1 METAERL
8 AFGRQTQSFTLTP
21 FLVIG
26 VIVWLGATLAMRVA
40 GQFFFHHDSAAWMAF
55 NFTAMLI
62 AMPLLARAIFQWRR
76 VPVAQRAAAALA
88 VAVPGMLLDVLT
100 TYFFAQ
106 TFPNVNAAGAG
117 AWGAW
122 LLFSYALFLVPALWG
137 GQDE

>member
-8 AFGRQTQSFTLTP
+8 AFGKQTQSFALAP
-21 FLVIG
+21 FFVIG

-40 GQFFFHHDSAAWMAF
+40 GQYFFYHDSAAWMAF

-62 AMPLLARAIFQWRR
+62 AMPLLAYAIFQWRR
-76 VPVAQRAAAALA
+76 VPAAQRAAAAVA

-106 TFPNVNAAGAG
+106 TFPNVNAAGDG

-137 GQDE
+137 GKDE

>member
-21 FLVIG
+21 FLIIG
-26 VIVWLGATLAMRVA
+26 VIVWFGATLVMRMA
-40 GQFFFHHDSAAWMAF
+40 GQVFFHHDSAVWMAF

-62 AMPLLARAIFQWRR
+62 AMPLLAYAIFQWRR
-76 VPVAQRAAAALA
+76 VPAAQRAAAAVA

-100 TYFFAQ
+100 TFFFAQ
-106 TFPNVNAAGAG
+106 TFPNVSAAGDA

-122 LLFSYALFLVPALWG
+122 LLFSYALFLVPAIWG
-137 GQDE
+137 GKDE

>member
-8 AFGRQTQSFTLTP
+8 AFGRQAQNFALAP

-26 VIVWLGATLAMRVA
+26 VIVWFGATLAMRVA

-62 AMPLLARAIFQWRR
+62 AMPLLAYAIFQWRR
-76 VPVAQRAAAALA
+76 VPATQRAAAAVA

-106 TFPNVNAAGAG
+106 TFPNVNGAGDG

-137 GQDE
+137 GKDE

>member
-1 METAERL
+1 MESAERL
-8 AFGRQTQSFTLTP
+8 AFGRQTQSFTLAP
-21 FLVIG
+21 FVVIG
-26 VIVWLGATLAMRVA
+26 VAVWLGATLAMRVA
-40 GQFFFHHDSAAWMAF
+40 GQYFFHPDSAAWMAV

-76 VPVAQRAAAALA
+76 VPASQRAAAALG

-122 LLFSYALFLVPALWG
+122 LLFSYALFLLPAIWG
-137 GQDE
+137 GKDE

>member
-8 AFGRQTQSFTLTP
+8 AFGKQTQSFTLAP
-21 FLVIG
+21 FFVIG

-40 GQFFFHHDSAAWMAF
+40 GQFFFHHDSAAWMAV

-62 AMPLLARAIFQWRR
+62 AMPLLAYAIFQWRR
-76 VPVAQRAAAALA
+76 VPVTQRAAAAVA

-106 TFPNVNAAGAG
+106 TFPNVNAAGDG

-122 LLFSYALFLVPALWG
+122 LLFSYALFLVPVLWG
-137 GQDE
+137 GKDE

>member
-26 VIVWLGATLAMRVA
+26 VVVWFGATLAMRVA
-40 GQFFFHHDSAAWMAF
+40 GHFFFHHDSAAWMAF

-62 AMPLLARAIFQWRR
+62 AMPLLARAIFQWWR
-76 VPVAQRAAAALA
+76 AQRAAAAVA

-106 TFPNVNAAGAG
+106 TFPNVNAAGDG

-122 LLFSYALFLVPALWG
+122 LLFSYALFLVPAIFG
-137 GQDE
+137 GRDE